1 MRSTGI
7 GTSLLLI
14 ASGAILAFA
23 VNYQLTG
30 IDINAIGWI
39 LILVGFVGLV
49 MSFLV
54 LGSFTGF
61 DDAVHSGHTDH
72 TSAAATYSSPQTL
85 PHEHRRVQTTD
96 VVYEGDNGSHVE
108 REHRVTR

>member
-39 LILVGFVGLV
+39 LILVGFVALV

-61 DDAVHSGHTDH
+61 DDVIQTGHTDH
-72 TSAAATYSSPQTL
+72 TSTATHSSPQTL

>member
-1 MRSTGI
+1 MRGTGI

-23 VNYQLTG
+23 VDYQLTG

-61 DDAVHSGHTDH
+61 DDALNNGHGAH
-72 TSAAATYSSPQTL
+72 NAPATYSSGQTQ
-85 PHEHRRVQTTD
+85 PHEHRRVRSTD

-108 REHRVTR
+108 REHRVT